1 MQTDDDG
8 HTEGTPPDGGA
19 YASTDNDISERESL
33 MDESMYM
40 FNSDDEL
47 GEDVNISFESN
58 CETGLPTRVHQGIT
72 VV

>member
-1 MQTDDDG
+1 
-8 HTEGTPPDGGA
+8 
-19 YASTDNDISERESL
+19 

-40 FNSDDEL
+40 FNSDDEQ

-58 CETGLPTRVHQGIT
+58 CETGSPTRAHQGIT